1 MKRAVGTLALFCLL
15 VLAACGNNEDSG
27 GALEGSPPPA
37 SPDAPSVAFLSP
49 ADGATVGSPV
59 QIEMEA
65 EGFTLEPAS
74 EGINENAGHLHVMID
89 TGCVPEGQVI
99 PADEAHVHY
108 GMAQTEAEL
117 TLEPGEHELCLQAAD
132 GAHVALPITSTI
144 SITVE

>member
-1 MKRAVGTLALFCLL
+1 MKNAVGILALVCVLL
-15 VLAACGNNEDSG
+15 LAACGGNEDNG
-27 GALEGSPPPA
+27 GALEGSP
-37 SPDAPSVAFLSP
+37 SPSPEAASVAFASP

-59 QIEMEA
+59 AIEMEA
-65 EGFTLEPAS
+65 QGFTLEPAS
-74 EGINENAGHLHVMID
+74 EGVNENAGHLHVMID
-89 TGCVPEGQVI
+89 TACVPEGQVI